1 MEFEKFDIGGPVLCK
16 PKIIKDERGFFA
28 EVFRKDLLED
38 FINEKLKFKVIE
50 FSKENKKILVSDTA
64 SFKDELLA
72 ASKKRASKTKSVV
85 KEI

>member
-38 FINEKLKFKVIE
+38 FINEKFNFCQSNL
-50 FSKENKKILVSDTA
+50 SK
-64 SFKDELLA
+64 
-72 ASKKRASKTKSVV
+72 SKKGVLRGLHFQTYHLLKQK
-85 KEI
+85 